1 MNLTDVFSTAAVAF
15 RRTEE
20 ASNAI
25 PFLGTTWFPVRKKNG
40 IDLKWIKAHKGLGV
54 ALKPSALDSMATIR
68 TRGGF
73 QIMKPMAQW
82 MN

>member
-40 IDLKWIKAHKGLGV
+40 RCV
-54 ALKPSALDSMATIR
+54 
-68 TRGGF
+68 
-73 QIMKPMAQW
+73 
-82 MN
+82 